1 MKARTEV
8 VWFWLFVGPAVI
20 GFLLFALVPMVWSLY
35 LSLCR
40 YDVIHAPEF
49 IGLSNYFYLLQN
61 DPAFWPS
68 VKVTAVFAV
77 VNVPASLISALAVAI
92 LLNQKVFLQG
102 MFRTVFFLPSI
113 LPAAAST
120 AVFVFIFDPDNGLL
134 NSVLAEVGII
144 GPAWLTSSEW
154 ALPTLILISLWGFG
168 SAMLIFLG
176 SLQGVSQELHEAAAM
191 DGAGIWS
198 RFRNVTLPQVSPVI
212 FFNLVMGVIGA
223 LKVFDL
229 AFAFGAA
236 QGKEPG
242 GPARATLFYVLNLY
256 DKGFN
261 YFHMGLASAMAWI
274 LFIVVVALTAFN
286 FWAAKKWVHYNN

>member
-1 MKARTEV
+1 MKSSNETRL
-8 VWFWLFVGPAVI
+8 FWIFAGPAVA
-20 GFLLFALVPMVWSLY
+20 GFLLFSLFPMVWSLY

-40 YDVIHAPEF
+40 YDVIHPPEF
-49 IGLSNYFYLLQN
+49 IGFSNYWYLLKH

-68 VKVTAVFAV
+68 VKVTAVYAIV
-77 VNVPASLISALAVAI
+77 HVPTALVSSLMVAI
-92 LLNQKVFLQG
+92 LLNQQVFFRG
-102 MFRTVFFLPSI
+102 VFRTVFFLPSI

-120 AVFVFIFDPDNGLL
+120 AVFVFIFDPRNGLL
-134 NSVLAEVGII
+134 NSLLGQAGIEGPPWLAS
-144 GPAWLTSSEW
+144 TTW

-176 SLQGVSQELHEAAAM
+176 ALQGISKELHEAAAI
-191 DGAGIWS
+191 DGAGTLK
-198 RFRNVTLPQVSPVI
+198 RFRHVTLPQISPVL

-261 YFHMGLASAMAWI
+261 YFHMGLASAMAWL
-274 LFIVVVALTAFN
+274 LFLAVLALTIVN
-286 FWAAKKWVHYNN
+286 FQAGKKWVHYNN

>member
-8 VWFWLFVGPAVI
+8 VWFWLFAGPAVA
-20 GFLLFALVPMVWSLY
+20 GFLLFAFVPMIWSLY

-40 YDVIHAPEF
+40 YDVIHPPEF
-49 IGLSNYFYLLQN
+49 IGLSNYFYLLRN

-134 NSVLAEVGII
+134 NSLLAKVGII

-176 SLQGVSQELHEAAAM
+176 SLQGISQELHEAAAI
-191 DGAGIWS
+191 DGAGTWS
-198 RFRNVTLPQVSPVI
+198 RFRNVTLPQISPVI
-212 FFNLVMGVIGA
+212 FFNLVMGVIAA

-261 YFHMGLASAMAWI
+261 YFHMGLASAMAWL